1 MNIHIKIIM
10 VVNFPNNLLNNI
22 YFVNRYQQKK
32 RVLKWITNYLI
43 SMLILNLL
51 PVECVNKKTNSI

>member
-22 YFVNRYQQKK
+22 YIVNRYQQKK
-32 RVLKWITNYLI
+32 EY
-43 SMLILNLL
+43 
-51 PVECVNKKTNSI
+51 